1 MTVSVRY
8 RRSHRSQFHLIGTLG
23 HYTIATMQPM
33 QYLHTL
39 AIATAQGDATLL
51 ILLLAQ
57 LHIYII

>member
-51 ILLLAQ
+51 VLLLA
-57 LHIYII
+57 